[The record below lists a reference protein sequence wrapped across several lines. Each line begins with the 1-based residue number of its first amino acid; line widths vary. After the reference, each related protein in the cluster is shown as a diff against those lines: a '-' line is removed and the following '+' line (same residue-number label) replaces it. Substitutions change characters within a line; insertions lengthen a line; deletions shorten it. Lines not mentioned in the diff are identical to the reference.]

1 MLPVNGLSSLFL
13 TERFAMPTLDEIL
26 EARTKARTERARS
39 GALRAL
45 QALERLGVE
54 ARLIGSLARGE
65 HRLHSDVDILIVRC
79 PDELRYRIE
88 GIVEDELGGLP
99 FDVVYLDEVAPA
111 KRPKL
116 QHEAVGASDLR

>member
-1 MLPVNGLSSLFL
+1 MEGLWCLFSLY
-13 TERFAMPTLDEIL
+13 RSAMPTLDDIL
-26 EARTKARTERARS
+26 AARTKARTEQARKS
-39 GALRAL
+39 AVRAL

-54 ARLIGSLARGE
+54 ARLIGSLARGD

-88 GIVEDELGGLP
+88 SIVEDELGGLP

-116 QHEAVGASDLR
+116 QREALVASDIR